1 MKTNKYYIIILEI
14 WRKIY
19 CFVIPV
25 TATILYARGC
35 FKYGFKIYESKGF
48 TDALTALITFV
59 SIIISFFGVLL
70 TMLISIKETS
80 ELVRFFLKSIE
91 KKDFVSSIKRLIM
104 WGLFTVIMAIVLFA
118 KDILAEKIIIIMT
131 IVIIYSLMRFTTLTY
146 RFTNILLSLFISDK
160 KDLKKEEGKKLP
172 DINKKELD
180 ESLKNFE

>member
-1 MKTNKYYIIILEI
+1 MKTNKYYIIVLEV

-19 CFVIPV
+19 CFVIP
-25 TATILYARGC
+25 AAITILYARGC
-35 FKYGFKIYESKGF
+35 FKYGLKVYESKGF

-91 KKDFVSSIKRLIM
+91 KKDFVASIKRLIM
-104 WGLFTVIMAIVLFA
+104 WGLFTVILAIVLFT
-118 KDILAEKIIIIMT
+118 KDILTEKIT
-131 IVIIYSLMRFTTLTY
+131 IVISIIIIYSLLRFTTLTY

-160 KDLKKEEGKKLP
+160 KDLKKEEDKKLS

-180 ESLKNFE
+180 KSLENFE